1 MLPPGRRRPAA
12 GLARAVAL
20 GAAAAALLGAACS
33 QKEGWIG
40 RRKKAYEAVA
50 AVVSGPLD
58 ALRPFHERI
67 TPGPGEDI
75 LWLDPRWEACL
86 EAAPKVA
93 ELERLAIPPDENGK
107 PFESAERL
115 RRAAIRFREGVEA
128 CRPGDGGTRTTT
140 PACALQCTRT
150 WAALTEAAQYLYED
164 AEWVEV
170 RITPIAPPPPK
181 AAGRR

>member
-1 MLPPGRRRPAA
+1 MLPPGQRRPAA

-20 GAAAAALLGAACS
+20 AGIAAALLGAACS
-33 QKEGWIG
+33 QQAGWIG
-40 RRKKAYEAVA
+40 RRKKAFEAVA
-50 AVVSGPLD
+50 AVVNGPLV

-67 TPGPGEDI
+67 TPGTGDDI

-86 EAAPKVA
+86 EAAPRVA
-93 ELERLAIPPDENGK
+93 ELERLAIPPDEEGK

-115 RRAAIRFREGVEA
+115 RRAAIRFREGVET
-128 CRPGDGGTRTTT
+128 CRSGDAGTRAT

-150 WAALTEAAQYLYED
+150 WALLTEAAQYLYED
-164 AEWVEV
+164 AEWVDV

-181 AAGRR
+181 ESRRR